1 MSIRRA
7 DVGDLELVLAIQ
19 REASVAGLS
28 NVFPPDRFPYPEE
41 EVRDD
46 LRTQLE
52 DPRFI
57 ALVDDDGRGFAMVSD
72 GWLQRLYVRE
82 GAWGGGLARE
92 LHAAA
97 LDALRG
103 QGATTAS
110 LWCLAENPR
119 ARRFYERQ
127 GWRLN
132 GTERVV
138 PFPPHPLD
146 VGYSID
152 LVS

>member
-1 MSIRRA
+1 M
-7 DVGDLELVLAIQ
+7 VGE
-19 REASVAGLS
+19 
-28 NVFPPDRFPYPEE
+28 
-41 EVRDD
+41 
-46 LRTQLE
+46 
-52 DPRFI
+52 
-57 ALVDDDGRGFAMVSD
+57 

-82 GAWGGGLARE
+82 AAWGSGLARE

-97 LDALRG
+97 LAALG
-103 QGATTAS
+103 EQGATTAS

-138 PFPPHPLD
+138 PFPPHPRDL
-146 VGYSID
+146 GYSIA

>member
-1 MSIRRA
+1 
-7 DVGDLELVLAIQ
+7 VLAIQ
-19 REASVAGLS
+19 REASLAGLS
-28 NVFPPDRFPYPEE
+28 HVFPPDRFPYPED

-46 LRTQLE
+46 LREQLD

-57 ALVDDDGRGFAMVSD
+57 ALVDAEGRGFTMVGD

-82 GAWGGGLARE
+82 GAWGSGLAQE

-97 LDALRG
+97 LDALRD
-103 QGATTAS
+103 QEVTTAS

-132 GTERVV
+132 DTHRVV

-146 VGYSID
+146 LGYSIG